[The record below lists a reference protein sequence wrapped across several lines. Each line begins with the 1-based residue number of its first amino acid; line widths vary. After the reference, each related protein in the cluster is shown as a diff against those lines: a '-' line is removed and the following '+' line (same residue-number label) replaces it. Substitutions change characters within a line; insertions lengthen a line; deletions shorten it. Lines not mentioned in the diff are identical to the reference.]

1 MINETETERP
11 SDGALEEGEQT
22 SLSDVLANV
31 KTGDAFYVRANDDS
45 MEPRIECGDVLF
57 VNRQTSVDHG
67 DVAVILIDE
76 KEPLV
81 RKIFFG
87 DETVILQPLNVRWDP
102 LTFTGTERQRVTV
115 LGRVT
120 KLARAIDREHFAR
133 TWAHVGIC
141 VPKTQPLDGDPLPGA
156 VPTGEDVHHE

>member
-1 MINETETERP
+1 MINETETEYHAA
-11 SDGALEEGEQT
+11 GASEEGKRT

-31 KTGDAFYVRANDDS
+31 KTGDTFYVRANDDS

-57 VNRQTSVDHG
+57 VNRQRDVDHG
-67 DVAVILIDE
+67 DVAVVLIDG
-76 KEPLV
+76 KAPLV

-115 LGRVT
+115 LGRAT
-120 KLARAIDREHFAR
+120 KLARAIDRDHFNR
-133 TWAHVGIC
+133 TWAHVGMC
-141 VPKTQPLDGDPLPGA
+141 VPKPQPLDGDPLQGA